1 MPQFLPW
8 GANGQ
13 ANLSEKDRFIGAQ
26 KSRALDISTHCECSL
41 GTPGLKPFEHT
52 RHAGALVDRSH
63 LDAGRQHAYISASFE
78 ARNAQAFLVPPED
91 RLPRPKYALPRC
103 AEGREVRY
111 LEPPHVRTSGGA
123 FLGLRA
129 DRCVC
134 LCHQQRAPSLLRDGP
149 TLALAH

>member
-13 ANLSEKDRFIGAQ
+13 ANLSERHRFIGAQ
-26 KSRALDISTHCECSL
+26 KSRALGISTHCECSL
-41 GTPGLKPFEHT
+41 GTPDLKPFEHT
-52 RHAGALVDRSH
+52 RHAGAPVDKSH
-63 LDAGRQHAYISASFE
+63 SGAGRQHAYTSVSSE

-91 RLPRPKYALPRC
+91 QLPHPKYALPRC
-103 AEGREVRY
+103 AEGREVQY
-111 LEPPHVRTSGGA
+111 LEPPRVRTSDGA

-134 LCHQQRAPSLLRDGP
+134 LCHQQRAPSLLRAGP
-149 TLALAH
+149 ILVLAH